1 MSTQGPD
8 SMNLKEALLTAT
20 RTAKACRSDDTEH
33 TRDLLKQLRELAAHT
48 EKTSQDG
55 KAAFTLATKITEQ
68 LASKADPE
76 PDVLLS
82 WLNLLLEHLCTT
94 LATTPEPGPQKPKK
108 LHLDPADLE
117 AMQYKRWM
125 ADGNRFGEIM
135 VRMAFLKAEDV
146 ERALE
151 LQRHKNCRLGEA
163 MVDLGL
169 LSRRGLDAAL
179 HLQKKKREPD
189 VWSMKRGIDESGR
202 PLGS

>member
-8 SMNLKEALLTAT
+8 GMNLKEALLTAT
-20 RTAKACRSDDTEH
+20 RTAKACQSDNTEH
-33 TRDLLKQLRELAAHT
+33 TLDLLKQLRELATHI
-48 EKTSQDG
+48 ERTSQGG
-55 KAAFTLATKITEQ
+55 KDVCTLATQITEQ
-68 LASKADPE
+68 LASKADAK

-82 WLNLLLEHLCTT
+82 WLNLLLEHMCTS
-94 LATTPEPGPQKPKK
+94 LAATPEASQEKPKK
-108 LHLDPADLE
+108 LHLDPSDLE
-117 AMQYKRWM
+117 AIRYKRWI

-135 VRMAFLKAEDV
+135 VRMAFLKSEDV

-151 LQRHKNCRLGEA
+151 LQRQKNCRLGEA

-179 HLQKKKREPD
+179 HLQKKRREPD
-189 VWSMKRGIDESGR
+189 GWTIKRGIDESGR